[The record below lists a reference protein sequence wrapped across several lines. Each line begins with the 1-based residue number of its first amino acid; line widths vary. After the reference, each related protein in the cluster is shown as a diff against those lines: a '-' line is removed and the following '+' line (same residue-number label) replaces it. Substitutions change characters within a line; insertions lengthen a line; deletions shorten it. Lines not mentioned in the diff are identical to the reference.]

1 MTSSRTIRQTL
12 FVLAFLTWMAFVAG
26 CASSAETST
35 ERTDADTLAAAS
47 DSLDVAQPPGD
58 ATDSLLGG
66 ARASDTL
73 RAGSLQVDTSATGAD
88 AQGLASRRDTTRER
102 PTLTNDSLRV
112 LTPQD
117 SIPTGRPSTT
127 SDQRVRVRADSL
139 SARRGEQGER
149 LQELFGNVR
158 VRQDSTRLASR
169 EAVRFLDSDEFLF
182 SGDVVIYERGDTLRS
197 PQVRYDRPSKVGRV
211 FESVH
216 LSDGDVDVYSTR
228 AVYYTEEK
236 RSVFP
241 DSVLLVDGDRTLTAA
256 AGVYYSDDQE
266 AEFFGQVQVRDPDTY
281 MEADSVRYFRTQDRT
296 QARGHVFIDRNP
308 GRSRGIE
315 RLRRFNEKLIQRAD
329 ERMDL
334 SASMNDRKDS
344 TATNRTLRV
353 RPDSV
358 SALPDSSQQT
368 VPASG
373 DQTLLWGDRAEN
385 DERSKTSRVT
395 GRALLMQVR
404 ADSTGVP
411 TDTLF
416 VRSHQL
422 DASRSDSLDR
432 MIAIDSVRIWQPDL
446 AATADSVVYDRFY
459 EGEESSSAQSD
470 SVATAAAGQD
480 VQADDAEAPR
490 ASADEEQVPEREET
504 RLFQS
509 PLAWFEGSQ
518 VKGDTIRV
526 LVRDR
531 AVDTVFVRSSA
542 FAAQYDSVSSNV
554 QQVTGRTITAVFRR
568 DSIRSIIAQPNAR
581 AIRFL
586 TASDGSPNGAAKTS
600 ADRIVLRF
608 RDGDVERV
616 SVLSGTETTYY
627 KQAIV
632 PNPFQLDGYIW
643 TPDDRP
649 RKAAFLQEPR
659 VRSRLNLP
667 ARTPVDTVGADST
680 LVRDTERDNTTRSD
694 AADASASSGEGD
706 AAGEEAAASLNMTR
720 EPGKPAAFRVP
731 SADTT
736 RTDASRRRDVD
747 E

>member
-1 MTSSRTIRQTL
+1 MTSLCTIRKTTV
-12 FVLAFLTWMAFVAG
+12 FALALLTWGMVLAG
-26 CASSAETST
+26 CAGSSETSN
-35 ERTDADTLAAAS
+35 ERVGADTLATVPDSIDAQERSRDAS
-47 DSLDVAQPPGD
+47 DSLREGE
-58 ATDSLLGG
+58 T
-66 ARASDTL
+66 ASDTT
-73 RAGSLQVDTSATGAD
+73 RTDRPPPDPAATGAD
-88 AQGLASRRDTTRER
+88 TTALAARGDTTRPR

-127 SDQRVRVRADSL
+127 SDQRVQVRADSL

-197 PQVRYDRPSKVGRV
+197 PKVRYDRPSKVGRV

-256 AGVYYSDDQE
+256 AGVYYSDDQR
-266 AEFFGQVQVRDPDTY
+266 AEFFGDVQVRDPDTY
-281 MEADSVRYFRTQDRT
+281 MEADSVRYFRTDDRT
-296 QARGHVFIDRNP
+296 QARGNVFIDRNP
-308 GRSRGIE
+308 GRARGID
-315 RLRRFNEKLIQRAD
+315 RLRRFNQMLIRHEE
-329 ERMDL
+329 ERLAL
-334 SASMNDRKDS
+334 SAPPPAGAPPTQPPRSPSDTM
-344 TATNRTLRV
+344 AE
-353 RPDSV
+353 
-358 SALPDSSQQT
+358 ASQEP
-368 VPASG
+368 VPAEG

-385 DERSKTSRVT
+385 DEQAKTSRVT

-416 VRSHQL
+416 VRSRQL
-422 DASRSDSLDR
+422 DGSRSDSLDR

-459 EGEESSSAQSD
+459 EAGGDDLPPDD
-470 SVATAAAGQD
+470 SVATSSGD
-480 VQADDAEAPR
+480 PDEQADDADVPR

-509 PLAWFEGSQ
+509 PLAWFDGSQ

-531 AVDTVFVRSSA
+531 AVDTVFVRSNA
-542 FAAQYDSVSSNV
+542 FAAQYDSVSANV
-554 QQVTGRTITAVFRR
+554 QQLTGQTITAVFRR
-568 DSIRSIIAQPNAR
+568 DSIKSIIAEPNAR

-608 RDGDVERV
+608 RDGEVERV
-616 SVLSGTETTYY
+616 SVLSGTQTTYY

-667 ARTPVDTVGADST
+667 IRSPADTVDPDST
-680 LVRDTERDNTTRSD
+680 LARDERGDRTMRTEETPRQQEVN
-694 AADASASSGEGD
+694 E
-706 AAGEEAAASLNMTR
+706 
-720 EPGKPAAFRVP
+720 
-731 SADTT
+731 
-736 RTDASRRRDVD
+736 
-747 E
+747 